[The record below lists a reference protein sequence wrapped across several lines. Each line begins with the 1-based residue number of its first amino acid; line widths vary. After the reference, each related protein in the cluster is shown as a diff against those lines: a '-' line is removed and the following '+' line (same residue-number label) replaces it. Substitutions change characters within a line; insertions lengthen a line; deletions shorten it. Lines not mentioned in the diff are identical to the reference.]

1 MNIHTRFVGALNAII
16 LSLTAAMTVVMVLA
30 LLVPSFASLER
41 ADKRGTVTIQQ
52 LAMEDTASVRHM

>member
-16 LSLTAAMTVVMVLA
+16 LSLTAAMTVVMVVA

-52 LAMEDTASVRHM
+52 LAMEDTASIRHM

>member
-1 MNIHTRFVGALNAII
+1 VNIHTRFVGALNAII